1 MIITVIYIILA
12 AWALSATIVAYCYW
26 AELREGKSR
35 LSRSPI
41 CRQVLNERIMQINGG
56 HDQTLSSNQRLLVA
70 IANTAVVG
78 GWSKILCQAE
88 DLLGGELIVS
98 TYGSRERLLLTAAAL
113 LVAEIERLQM
123 VGEYAS

>member
-1 MIITVIYIILA
+1 MIITVIILA

-41 CRQVLNERIMQINGG
+41 CRQVLNERIRQINEG
-56 HDQTLSSNQRLLVA
+56 HDQTWSSNRRLLVA

-88 DLLGGELIVS
+88 DLLGERIVS
-98 TYGSRERLLLTAAAL
+98 AHGSRERLLLTAAAL
-113 LVAEIERLQM
+113 LIAEIERLQK
-123 VGEYAS
+123 VGT